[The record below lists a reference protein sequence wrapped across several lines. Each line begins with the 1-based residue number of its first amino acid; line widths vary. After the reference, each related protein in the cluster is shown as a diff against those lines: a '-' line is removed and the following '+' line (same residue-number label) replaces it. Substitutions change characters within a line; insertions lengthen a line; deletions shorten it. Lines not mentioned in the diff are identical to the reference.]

1 MRNEAKLNFFK
12 CATHIGNNF
21 INIRHLG
28 TKGCYAMNYQMENF
42 WSYNFN
48 VVHGPDAVTLSSE
61 TSDIISSIK
70 SLLPEISTDISLSR
84 PSWIQTQDML
94 IKRDNCYIIIGKDN
108 FCPTFGKIDDIIV
121 LKGFVIVLL
130 LRLCNSIYFDSHI
143 HSYKIEHSSSQK
155 FILLHT
161 VEQRLLCIHITFRE
175 QIHLFKMVCWLKIFF

>member
-1 MRNEAKLNFFK
+1 MVRSWNMRNEAKLNFFK
-12 CATHIGNNF
+12 RATHIGNNF
-21 INIRHLG
+21 KN
-28 TKGCYAMNYQMENF
+28 
-42 WSYNFN
+42 
-48 VVHGPDAVTLSSE
+48 
-61 TSDIISSIK
+61 IISSIK

-108 FCPTFGKIDDIIV
+108 FCPTFGKIDD

-161 VEQRLLCIHITFRE
+161 VEQCFIVHSHYIQGNKF
-175 QIHLFKMVCWLKIFF
+175 VYLKWYVD

>member
-1 MRNEAKLNFFK
+1 MPPILAIILKTSVLSLASRHQRLLCYELSSGEFLKLQFQ
-12 CATHIGNNF
+12 C
-21 INIRHLG
+21 
-28 TKGCYAMNYQMENF
+28 
-42 WSYNFN
+42 
-48 VVHGPDAVTLSSE
+48 GPCPNAVTLSSE

-161 VEQRLLCIHITFRE
+161 VEQCFIVHSHYIQGNKF
-175 QIHLFKMVCWLKIFF
+175 VYLKWYVD